1 MSELAPL
8 SERLHHRSPLKSR
21 GFPTTLQSRQLTR
34 RHSRC
39 ERRQVG
45 TKRDE
50 ITPNRS
56 VEENEEDF
64 LLEDDPLAKQSGL
77 VAQRKVTQVSQ
88 LKHQVKRE
96 SAPRQ
101 NQFVDLG
108 AASCKITGN
117 TPFTNNLMMG
127 SRGVSQMQDIDNG
140 TLKLLRENL
149 LAPKYFK
156 ESPIRMRQTV
166 KNYKNLRNFR
176 GYERI
181 N

>member
-1 MSELAPL
+1 M
-8 SERLHHRSPLKSR
+8 
-21 GFPTTLQSRQLTR
+21 
-34 RHSRC
+34 
-39 ERRQVG
+39 
-45 TKRDE
+45 RDGV
-50 ITPNRS
+50 TPNRS
-56 VEENEEDF
+56 VEDYEEDALF
-64 LLEDDPLAKQSGL
+64 DDENLAKQSGL
-77 VAQRKVTQVSQ
+77 LAQRKVTQVSQ
-88 LKHQVKRE
+88 LRHSIKRE
-96 SAPRQ
+96 MPHKY
-101 NQFVDLG
+101 NQFVDLC

-127 SRGVSQMQDIDNG
+127 RGPSQSQENDNG